1 MTVSDLFHALTI
13 ITTGLFSGLMMT
25 LVIILQKQWLSL
37 SRSEYYSNFQGF
49 LKVAKG
55 NALVTVLTL
64 FSFLV
69 PLLFG
74 ILSIIEKKW
83 ALGFSLILAG
93 MLFLTGCFVVTMKL
107 NFPIYNKVISWRSE
121 SEATDWED
129 TRRRFYVLNII
140 RFISATLSFI
150 ILVFS
155 KVYFN

>member
-25 LVIILQKQWLSL
+25 LVIILQKQWLSM
-37 SRSEYYSNFQGF
+37 SRSEYYFNFQGF

-55 NALVTVLTL
+55 NAPVTVLTL

-93 MLFLTGCFVVTMKL
+93 MFFLTGCFVVTMKL
-107 NFPIYNKVISWRSE
+107 NFPIYNKVISWR
-121 SEATDWED
+121 
-129 TRRRFYVLNII
+129 
-140 RFISATLSFI
+140 
-150 ILVFS
+150 
-155 KVYFN
+155 